1 MRSSVLSQSTIY
13 IDNWSAGYTIDD
25 NAIVDTPHTS
35 QGWIFFQYFGASPTA
50 GAAAHDNTA
59 HRNTICNGGP
69 PPKPRDPCA
78 APVQTYICN
87 AHIEICIQIPRVQ
100 TSRAHYERRYDEVNG
115 SNVSG
120 TVNLTDCSALP
131 AAARAVIHAA
141 GPRASTRE

>member
-25 NAIVDTPHTS
+25 NVVVDTPHTS

-69 PPKPRDPCA
+69 PPKPRDPCLLPYNIYMQCA
-78 APVQTYICN
+78 Q
-87 AHIEICIQIPRVQ
+87 ICIQIPRVQ
-100 TSRAHYERRYDEVNG
+100 TSHARYDTQV
-115 SNVSG
+115 
-120 TVNLTDCSALP
+120 
-131 AAARAVIHAA
+131 R
-141 GPRASTRE
+141 